1 MWLNPD
7 TTTARNLVGNPVVSF
22 AIDEYAEDWRKTRGI
37 QATARLRCCF
47 GRTRSRARSSVR
59 GEVPLLERGQPAN
72 VSFFRLSPSDIQ
84 FIEGSEGNGRDQ
96 EIGVDYP
103 RDAVYS
109 VFRDLPEQ
117 RPHHRGRPP
126 AHEEGRAGVGRRAP
140 GRPRRQVL
148 HHRRGR
154 GRRRARGR
162 RRGAHDRDARPG
174 RLLRRGR
181 SSGTRRGSRR

>member
-7 TTTARNLVGNPVVSF
+7 TTARNLAQNPFVSF

-37 QATARLRCCF
+37 QATGEAEVLLRPDEV
-47 GRTRSRARSSVR
+47 SRAVELFAEKFHPSSA
-59 GEVPLLERGQPAN
+59 GMQPG

-109 VFRDLPEQ
+109 VFGTSPSSDLY
-117 RPHHRGRPP
+117 
-126 AHEEGRAGVGRRAP
+126 AA
-140 GRPRRQVL
+140 
-148 HHRRGR
+148 
-154 GRRRARGR
+154 
-162 RRGAHDRDARPG
+162 
-174 RLLRRGR
+174 
-181 SSGTRRGSRR
+181 